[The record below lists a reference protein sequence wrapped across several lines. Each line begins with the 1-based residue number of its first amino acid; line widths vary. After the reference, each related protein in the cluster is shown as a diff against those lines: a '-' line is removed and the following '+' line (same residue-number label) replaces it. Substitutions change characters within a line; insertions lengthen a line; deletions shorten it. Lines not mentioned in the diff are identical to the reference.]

1 MVHISG
7 RDHCSLVIDELMALI
22 GTEVA
27 KMHQADIIHGDLT
40 TSNMMLRRS
49 GATHPTVDIVRL
61 LAMYWIRIRMRSNA
75 PLTGPDRLRT
85 RVHLHACRGQG
96 CGPVRA

>member
-1 MVHISG
+1 MVQI
-7 RDHCSLVIDELMALI
+7 RYRSLSIDELMALI
-22 GTEVA
+22 GTEIA

-49 GATHPTVDIVRL
+49 GATRPAVDLVRL
-61 LAMYWIRIRMRSNA
+61 LALHWVRIRMHSNA
-75 PLTGPDRLRT
+75 PPTDPDRLRT

-96 CGPVRA
+96 CGPIRA